1 MNIVLRELR
10 ANLKSLVIWCLAMI
24 FLIAVG
30 MIKYAG
36 IEAVGQS
43 ANQLLN
49 QLPAVIKSLLG
60 MNQLDLTSI
69 SGFYGIF
76 FLYFALLGGT
86 HAVMLGAVIVSK
98 EERDKTADF
107 LFVKPVPRSK
117 VITAKLAA
125 VIINLAVF
133 NLVTYFASVYF
144 VAKYNRGES
153 INDQIAYLMISL
165 FILQLI
171 FTSVGLGLSGLANN
185 AKKAASLSTTVFL
198 ITFFLSAAIDL
209 YNKIDFLK
217 YLTPFKYFP
226 VIEVMRGSFNHFFLL
241 LSAAIIIACAGLA
254 YITFQ
259 KRDIYI

>member
-10 ANLKSLVIWCLAMI
+10 SNLKSLVIWCLAMVA
-24 FLIAVG
+24 LIAVG
-30 MIKYAG
+30 MVKYAG
-36 IEAVGQS
+36 IEAVGSS

-49 QLPAVIKSLLG
+49 QLPPVMKSLLG
-60 MNQLDLTSI
+60 MNYLDLTSI

-76 FLYFALLGGT
+76 FLYFALLGGV
-86 HAVMLGAVIVSK
+86 HAVMLGAVIISK

-117 VITAKLAA
+117 IITAKLVA

-133 NLVTYFASVYF
+133 NLVTYLASVFF

-171 FTSVGLGLSGLANN
+171 FAAIGLGISGIAKN
-185 AKKAASLSTTVFL
+185 AKKASSLSTTIFL
-198 ITFFLSAAIDL
+198 VSFFLSAAIDL
-209 YNKIDFLK
+209 YDKIDFLK
-217 YLTPFKYFP
+217 YFTPFKYFP
-226 VIEVMRGSFNHFFLL
+226 VIEVMKGSFNSFFLF
-241 LSAAIIIACAGLA
+241 LSAIIIIGCTALA
-254 YITFQ
+254 YVTFQ
-259 KRDIYI
+259 KRDIFI